1 MRKKAKKEFDDAIR
15 ASVIKEM
22 AKPRIA
28 TSAREGKIN
37 LAAARIVRGKPRK
50 KKLQSLVL
58 AVPQSAW

>member
-1 MRKKAKKEFDDAIR
+1 MKKKAKKELGDATR
-15 ASVIKEM
+15 ASVKKEM

-28 TSAREGKIN
+28 KSARPEEIN

-50 KKLQSLVL
+50 KKLQSLAL